1 MKGYKMKKSTLL
13 IALLFLSA
21 CHSYGYVTRSIQDD
35 LNSAEASRKISR
47 DVRLSFDNNE
57 RSTGRSLGRADAKKS
72 YKYDRR
78 STDVDHEVNDA
89 CFFAFLDAAAAL
101 QQRARAVGGNA
112 VTHICSY
119 VNHDFSCDNEL
130 YYCQGGRIKSL
141 VKLRGSV
148 VRE

>member
-1 MKGYKMKKSTLL
+1 MKKNILL
-13 IALLFLSA
+13 FTALLLSA

-35 LNSAEASRKISR
+35 LRSQEAARKLSK
-47 DVRLSFDNNE
+47 DVRLSFDIDE

-89 CFFAFLDAAAAL
+89 CFYAFIDAAAAL
-101 QQRARAVGGNA
+101 QQRARYVGGNA

-119 VNHDFSCDNEL
+119 VNHDFACDSEL
-130 YYCQGGRIKSL
+130 YYCQGGRTKGA